1 MPSCNALTNH
11 MCITVAGSWR
21 PCCRFNNFPH
31 VDITK
36 TSFTDYKQSDFYQGV
51 VNNMA
56 AGWDDGCKKCMKEE
70 DRGHTSLRQVLNKEF
85 SGTKDLEYI
94 ELSLSN
100 KCNLACKMC
109 APTYSTLWN
118 KLVEKN
124 SNLKQ
129 FHHTVVQ
136 PKIDVPSIFAD
147 VNLHKLKKIKY
158 LGGEPFITPETKQLF
173 EYLEYHNVI
182 EHIELECNTN
192 CTLFPEKWLPTLE
205 KFKKV
210 TIELSIDGIGTVN
223 DYIRHGKTW
232 NTIDKVTKQW
242 AAYAANTNIN
252 LAIYSTV
259 QAYNLYDMK
268 NVKQYAKSLGFDHYS
283 SLLVVPEYL
292 SVHVL
297 PEEYLEQIKDDYNQ
311 KYYASIE
318 PNQMFDKFKDF
329 TLNIDKV
336 TGLTLSEV
344 NPLLNQYMEKQ
355 NEYT

>member
-1 MPSCNALTNH
+1 
-11 MCITVAGSWR
+11 
-21 PCCRFNNFPH
+21 
-31 VDITK
+31 
-36 TSFTDYKQSDFYQGV
+36 
-51 VNNMA
+51 
-56 AGWDDGCKKCMKEE
+56 
-70 DRGHTSLRQVLNKEF
+70 
-85 SGTKDLEYI
+85 
-94 ELSLSN
+94 
-100 KCNLACKMC
+100 MC

-210 TIELSIDGIGTVN
+210 TIELSIDGIGIVN

-318 PNQMFDKFKDF
+318 QNHMFGKFTDF
-329 TLNIDKV
+329 NLNIDKV
-336 TGLTLSEV
+336 TGLHLKEALPALHKFVV
-344 NPLLNQYMEKQ
+344 NKEIIK
-355 NEYT
+355 E